1 MKKIVSIILI
11 ILASFSLFAATSSS
25 LDLVTTISQANTLSF
40 VDAND
45 GAISE
50 VNFTSVNTATVKVA
64 LWTNKAVSP
73 TVSLPKVNLTLK
85 PMFHESVYGA
95 YLSYKVDGI
104 SVNDL
109 EITLMNYL
117 FSDTDVSNV
126 TKAQTYYQALNIEL
140 DAQSKADALS
150 GNYLGSLTVT
160 VIAD

>member
-50 VNFTSVNTATVKVA
+50 VNFTSVNTASVKVA
-64 LWTNKAVSP
+64 LWTNKAISQ
-73 TVSLPKVNLTLK
+73 TVKLPQVTLSVKPMVHETVNSSYIAYKVNGIAVNSTEAVIYDNL
-85 PMFHESVYGA
+85 FES
-95 YLSYKVDGI
+95 
-104 SVNDL
+104 NDIL
-109 EITLMNYL
+109 
-117 FSDTDVSNV
+117 NV

-150 GNYLGSLTVT
+150 GNYIGSITVT